1 MNKKEFIKR
10 AVQLESTAFT
20 TSDSNASLVNPTLW
34 DRQLR
39 EFEQATLVVTPLAEQ
54 FDLTMPGADMRV
66 TIDAA
71 PSTASLLTETTDV
84 SVSSISVRQLTFT
97 PKEYGAAYQVTKK
110 ESVRSFFPVM
120 DRMTRKLS
128 YSLSLQ
134 KDSVGIAA
142 LQAASASANN
152 FVYLNSK
159 TAATA
164 YASTDTLTLSQ
175 ITTGIA
181 QIESSYYQAKTLVI
195 TPSQKKQLLDN
206 TNLSKASEFG
216 TRAAIANGLIG
227 ELFGLTLYVSSNP
240 AMKSSSCGKALL
252 LGASGSGEG
261 CFAYATKR
269 APAIETEYH
278 PRGRYWDIVATEE
291 YDFQVLHP
299 SAVVQI
305 WSYS

>member
-1 MNKKEFIKR
+1 MNKKDFIKR
-10 AVQLESTAFT
+10 TVQLESTGFIS
-20 TSDSNASLVNPTLW
+20 SDSTAALVNPTIW

-39 EFEQATLVVTPLAEQ
+39 EFEMASLVVTPLAEQ
-54 FDLTMPGADMRV
+54 FDLTGPGADMRV
-66 TIDAA
+66 TIDGAPAA
-71 PSTASLLTETTDV
+71 AALLTETTDV
-84 SVSSISVRQLTFT
+84 TVSSIAVRQVTFT

-110 ESVRSFFPVM
+110 EAVRSFFPVM
-120 DRMTRKLS
+120 ERMTRKLS
-128 YSLSLQ
+128 YSLSLN
-134 KDSVGIAA
+134 KDAVAIAA
-142 LQAASASANN
+142 VQAASASANN
-152 FVYLNSK
+152 FIYTNAK

-164 YASTDTLTLSQ
+164 YATTDTLTLAQ
-175 ITTGIA
+175 ITQGISVL
-181 QIESSYYQAKTLVI
+181 ESAYYQAKSLVI

-206 TNLSKASEFG
+206 TNLSKANEFG

-252 LGASGSGEG
+252 LGASGTGEA

-269 APAIETEYH
+269 TPAMETEYH

-299 SAVVQI
+299 SAIVQI
-305 WSYS
+305 WTYS